1 MIDIILILLLSI
13 AFSVSPFLKKNLLH
27 TFKVD
32 EMLSIRYLF
41 LQAVLLTYF
50 IYKFFF
56 TKDKL
61 NYFKKIKI
69 YHLSHFIILVGISIV
84 SAIIYHVLIDN
95 KNISHII
102 PILSPT
108 IILITLIISF
118 FIYEEHLE
126 IHEIFGILL
135 IILGIIIVKSKTFL
149 TND

>member
-1 MIDIILILLLSI
+1 M
-13 AFSVSPFLKKNLLH
+13 KKNRIVH
-27 TFKVD
+27 SVKVFED
-32 EMLSIRYLF
+32 GGVEEFIRSLGGQENIDVF
-41 LQAVLLTYF
+41 VEDSS